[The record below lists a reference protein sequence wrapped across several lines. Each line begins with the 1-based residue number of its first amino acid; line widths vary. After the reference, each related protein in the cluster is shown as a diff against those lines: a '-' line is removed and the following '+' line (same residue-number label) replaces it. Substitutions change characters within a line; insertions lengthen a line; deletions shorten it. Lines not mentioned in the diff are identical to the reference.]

1 MYTHTQTIHNFPLKK
16 SLTSNGQILKHPQNI
31 MCFISGLLFCFFL
44 CFWYFY
50 TVCHSIN
57 ERHCH
62 WTHGTVIFISGTSFT
77 SVGPFFI
84 EMKKTDKCIF
94 LVDESLRCH
103 WSLPLGVGLVWNSSS
118 RAVACG
124 QSIAFKDFFL
134 SDCYCHLRSKH
145 CIWRMIF
152 FVPSDCYC
160 HSVHC
165 VWGMFFPDCRYS
177 SELHSLPCHSWQT
190 SLCSALVH
198 TFCHYHHSS
207 QTSLCSALVYTFW
220 HYHHS
225 SQTLHYN
232 SILH

>member
-31 MCFISGLLFCFFL
+31 MCFISGLLFCFCL

-94 LVDESLRCH
+94 LMDESLRCH

-124 QSIAFKDFFL
+124 QSIAFKDFFFL
-134 SDCYCHLRSKH
+134 IVTVTCGQSIAFEGWFFWFLLIVTATVFIAFEGCSFLTVATAVNSTACLAILDRPRS
-145 CIWRMIF
+145 
-152 FVPSDCYC
+152 VP
-160 HSVHC
+160 H
-165 VWGMFFPDCRYS
+165 
-177 SELHSLPCHSWQT
+177 
-190 SLCSALVH
+190 
-198 TFCHYHHSS
+198 
-207 QTSLCSALVYTFW
+207 
-220 HYHHS
+220 
-225 SQTLHYN
+225 
-232 SILH
+232 